1 MILCRYAITIVTLNS
16 WNFAKRFSSNS
27 KRGSEYKYWIN
38 PFSTSVLLLYPLNT
52 SEKLRFS
59 DVCSG
64 YRSEILVE
72 NALRSKVSDDIN
84 ITSRTN
90 NSCPGVFKKA
100 NLNVTERPY
109 MQLCVML
116 QAYSLF
122 PIHWNRTISPPITN
136 TNIT

>member
-1 MILCRYAITIVTLNS
+1 M
-16 WNFAKRFSSNS
+16 FSGGIEV
-27 KRGSEYKYWIN
+27 K
-38 PFSTSVLLLYPLNT
+38 
-52 SEKLRFS
+52 
-59 DVCSG
+59 
-64 YRSEILVE
+64 LVE
-72 NALRSKVSDDIN
+72 NGLKSKVPHDIN

-122 PIHWNRTISPPITN
+122 PIH
-136 TNIT
+136 